1 MLLSNNELYT
11 KFIKYITSDLSE
23 TNDKLI
29 KLAYDSARKRVAEA
43 ILYLAKK
50 YHMELLNGIVF
61 SVCRDDISSIS
72 GVSPESVSRNLTDL
86 RSERLIELQNGK
98 IKILDLRKLTDLK
111 N

>member
-1 MLLSNNELYT
+1 MELSN
-11 KFIKYITSDLSE
+11 D
-23 TNDKLI
+23 
-29 KLAYDSARKRVAEA
+29 
-43 ILYLAKK
+43 
-50 YHMELLNGIVF
+50 IVF

-86 RSERLIELQNGK
+86 RTERLIELQNGK